1 MITAPAGARSLTF
14 RVDGDPQ
21 TKGSARAFVQ
31 FAEVLAA
38 VDRFRKTGQRI
49 SPRAYITNDNP
60 NTKAWQETVM
70 DAALEARRGG
80 PLVQGELMAGAV
92 VVDLVFHLPRPLK
105 IRSSIV
111 SHTTRPDVD
120 KLARPVLD
128 ALTGAIYADD
138 GQVVA
143 MRLAKQYAPIGGA
156 PGVTI
161 TISEAAVADPAAPPL
176 FT

>member
-1 MITAPAGARSLTF
+1 MITAPAGARTLTF
-14 RVDGDPQ
+14 TVDGLPQ
-21 TKGSARAFVQ
+21 TKGSAKAFVV
-31 FAEVLAA
+31 FADVERA
-38 VDRFRKTGQRI
+38 VAVYRKTGRKI

-60 NTKAWQETVM
+60 KAKDWQTAVM

-80 PLVQGELMAGAV
+80 PLVAGELMAGPV
-92 VVDLVFHLPRPLK
+92 VADLTFYLERPQK

-120 KLARPVLD
+120 KLARCVLD
-128 ALTGAIYADD
+128 GLTGVLYVDD

-143 MRLAKQYAPIGGA
+143 IRLAKQYAPIDGR

>member
-1 MITAPAGARSLTF
+1 MITTAAGARTLTF
-14 RVDGDPQ
+14 SVAGVPQ
-21 TKGSARAFVQ
+21 TKGSAKAFVVW
-31 FAEVLAA
+31 AHVLEA
-38 VDRFRKTGQRI
+38 VDRFRKSGKRI
-49 SPRAYITNDNP
+49 TPRAFITNDNP
-60 NTKAWQETVM
+60 NAKAWQESVM

-80 PLVQGELMAGAV
+80 PLLAGELLAGAL
-92 VVDLVFHLPRPLK
+92 VVDLVFHLARPQK

-120 KLARPVLD
+120 KLARCVLD
-128 ALTGAIYADD
+128 GLTGVVYADD

-143 MRLAKQYAPIGGA
+143 IRLSKQYAPIDGA

-161 TISEAAVADPAAPPL
+161 TVTEAAVADPAAPPL